1 MDEKLEV
8 GKNASSDLNRYVK
21 ELARSQLE
29 FVKSFGK
36 LGNALDERLH
46 YGYEEKKREERRE
59 RGREGGEGRR
69 ERVTRKKIVIFIY
82 FISSG
87 PWKMLLYR

>member
-46 YGYEEKKREERRE
+46 YGYEEEEKKREERRE
-59 RGREGGEGRR
+59 RGRGQKGEGDRK
-69 ERVTRKKIVIFIY
+69 KKIVSYIY